1 MAYRY
6 VGGLLLGAN
15 SPLST
20 QWRLNGNWPTMALE
34 PEQEFQMSNA
44 GFVTLDRGLVSVT
57 GADGRT
63 FLQGLISQDI
73 DAVTPTQA
81 AYGAFLTPQGKYL
94 HDFCLA
100 EIGNRIILDGEHARG
115 DELIARLKRFKL
127 RAKVDLALADDL
139 AVFAI
144 IGQDSMSALQL
155 PDTPGAARQIGDGI
169 AFVDPRSAALGC
181 RLILPAADAAAMLAD
196 LQIAEAPLEDYETLR
211 IRHAIPDGTRDMD
224 VDKSTL
230 LESNFEAL
238 NGIDW
243 EKGCYIGQEV
253 TARTKYR
260 GLLKRQLIPV
270 SVDGDAPAPGSAV
283 CAGGKQ
289 VGEIRSIHGRIALA
303 SLRLDALES
312 ADLTAEGA
320 VISPLSDD

>member
-1 MAYRY
+1 
-6 VGGLLLGAN
+6 
-15 SPLST
+15 
-20 QWRLNGNWPTMALE
+20 
-34 PEQEFQMSNA
+34 MSNA
-44 GFVTLDRGLVSVT
+44 GFVRLDRGLVSVT
-57 GADGRT
+57 GADSRT
-63 FLQGLISQDI
+63 FLQGLISQNI
-73 DAVTPTQA
+73 DAVSPTQA

-100 EIGNRIILDGEHARG
+100 EIGDRIILDGEHARD

-127 RAKVDLALADDL
+127 RAKVELVSADDL
-139 AVFAI
+139 AVFAVF
-144 IGQDSMSALQL
+144 GQDATNALEL
-155 PDTPGAARQIGDGI
+155 PDTPGAARQIGNGV

-181 RLILPAADAAAMLAD
+181 RLILPTADAAAILAE
-196 LQIAEAPLEDYETLR
+196 LSITEAPLEDYETLR
-211 IRHAIPDGTRDMD
+211 IRYAIPDGTRDMD
-224 VDKSTL
+224 VEKSTL

-260 GLLKRQLIPV
+260 GLLKRQLVPV

-283 CAGGKQ
+283 CTGGKQ
-289 VGEIRSIHGRIALA
+289 VGEIRSIHGRVALA

-312 ADLTAEGA
+312 ADLTADGA
-320 VISPLSDD
+320 TISPLSGD

>member
-1 MAYRY
+1 
-6 VGGLLLGAN
+6 
-15 SPLST
+15 
-20 QWRLNGNWPTMALE
+20 
-34 PEQEFQMSNA
+34 MSNA
-44 GFVTLDRGLVSVT
+44 GFVKLDRGLVAVT
-57 GADGRT
+57 GADCRT
-63 FLQGLISQDI
+63 FLQGLISQNI
-73 DAVTPTQA
+73 DAVSPTRA

-100 EIGNRIILDGEHARG
+100 EIGGRIILDGEHARG

-127 RAKVDLALADDL
+127 RAKVELALADDL

-144 IGQDSMSALQL
+144 FGQDSTSALDL

-181 RLILPAADAAAMLAD
+181 RLILPSADAAAIVAGLP
-196 LQIAEAPLEDYETLR
+196 IVEAPLEDYETLR

-224 VDKSTL
+224 VEKSTL
-230 LESNFEAL
+230 LECNFEAL

-270 SVDGDAPAPGSAV
+270 SVDGDAPTPGSAV
-283 CAGGKQ
+283 CAEGKQ
-289 VGEIRSIHGRIALA
+289 VGEIRSIHGRVALA

-312 ADLTAEGA
+312 TDLTADGA
-320 VISPLSDD
+320 IISPLSDD